1 MSILSIFKTNH
12 SKNSS
17 SAMLDK
23 MLTIIEEIAEGKLSS
38 RITNIHKDGSKECKF
53 AWALNDALDQLEA
66 FMRDTQTSIESA
78 ARGES
83 YRTTNPTGL
92 HGIFR
97 LTAEKLKLAVEGI
110 NTGLDVKRRADLTAK
125 LSDLGG
131 GISGG
136 LKVIQQ
142 DISVCQKGT
151 DEINNS
157 SQITADLSNKSL
169 ANAEQMSQK
178 LSELIASIN
187 DSHEVVVMLEQRS
200 RDISGIVNLI
210 KDIADQTNLLALNAA
225 IEAARAGEHG
235 RGFAVVADEVRKLAE
250 RTQKATSEIGVNI
263 STLQQETNDLRGSSD
278 EISQIAKRTNV
289 IINEF
294 ESTFEELND
303 FAQHSYMVSDS
314 INTKLF
320 TTLVKVDH
328 ILFKSNA
335 YSAVLSQRV
344 EKDFVGHKD
353 CRMGKWYESEGAKKF
368 SSTKAFREIEPIH
381 AVVHD
386 RALANNEFA
395 KAKIVLKGSN
405 PDTIY
410 SNFSQME
417 DASSKLFAKLDE
429 MIEEYV
435 AIR

>member
-1 MSILSIFKTNH
+1 MGISSLFGTSKHNDILSDKILGVIKEA
-12 SKNSS
+12 SS
-17 SAMLDK
+17 
-23 MLTIIEEIAEGKLSS
+23 GKLSS
-38 RITNIHKDGSKECKF
+38 RITHIPNDNSKESEM
-53 AWALNDALDQLEA
+53 AWALNDMLDQLEA
-66 FMRDTQTSIESA
+66 FIRETQTSMQSASNGIAYRNPESA
-78 ARGES
+78 GLKGEFKKVS
-83 YRTTNPTGL
+83 TNLKVAIDGITTGL
-92 HGIFR
+92 
-97 LTAEKLKLAVEGI
+97 E
-110 NTGLDVKRRADLTAK
+110 VKVK
-125 LSDLGG
+125 SELSDRISKLGG
-131 GISGG
+131 GISSGFE
-136 LKVIQQ
+136 VIQN
-142 DISVCQKGT
+142 DVAISQKGT
-151 DEINNS
+151 QKITEVSQKTSELS
-157 SQITADLSNKSL
+157 SKSL
-169 ANAEQMSQK
+169 KDVVSVSK
-178 LSELIASIN
+178 ELGILHSSIER
-187 DSHEVVVMLEQRS
+187 SHETIMSLEDRS
-200 RDISGIVNLI
+200 RDISGIVDLI

-353 CRMGKWYESEGAKKF
+353 CRMGKWYEGEGAKKF
-368 SSTKAFREIEPIH
+368 GNTKAFREIEPIH
-381 AVVHD
+381 AIVHD

>member
-1 MSILSIFKTNH
+1 MGISSLFGTSKHNDILSDKILGVIKEA
-12 SKNSS
+12 SS
-17 SAMLDK
+17 
-23 MLTIIEEIAEGKLSS
+23 GKLSS
-38 RITNIHKDGSKECKF
+38 RITHIPNDNSKESEM
-53 AWALNDALDQLEA
+53 AWALNDMLDQLEA
-66 FMRDTQTSIESA
+66 FIRETQTSMQSASNGIAYRNPESA
-78 ARGES
+78 GLKGEFKKVS
-83 YRTTNPTGL
+83 TNLKVAIDGITTGL
-92 HGIFR
+92 
-97 LTAEKLKLAVEGI
+97 E
-110 NTGLDVKRRADLTAK
+110 VKVK
-125 LSDLGG
+125 SELSDRISKLGG
-131 GISGG
+131 GISSGFE
-136 LKVIQQ
+136 VIQN
-142 DISVCQKGT
+142 DVAISQKGT
-151 DEINNS
+151 QKITEVSQKTSELS
-157 SQITADLSNKSL
+157 SKSL
-169 ANAEQMSQK
+169 K
-178 LSELIASIN
+178 DVLSVSKELGILHSSIER
-187 DSHEVVVMLEQRS
+187 SHETIMSLEDRS
-200 RDISGIVNLI
+200 RDINSIVDLI